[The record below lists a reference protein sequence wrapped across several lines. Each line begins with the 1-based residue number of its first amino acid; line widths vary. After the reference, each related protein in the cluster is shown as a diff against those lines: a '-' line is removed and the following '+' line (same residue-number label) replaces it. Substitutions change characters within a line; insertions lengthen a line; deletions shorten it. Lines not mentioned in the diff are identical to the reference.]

1 MAPPGSGVGAVAG
14 DEVDQDVPGRARLA
28 ESERVVEKAHEFG
41 RSVGL
46 VERAT
51 PGDVAGVGRAQVRQE
66 APARRRLRT
75 VGGDEHV
82 RLDYPVT
89 IDVRTHHAVAVAEI
103 RERCTPMVAVGGESG

>member
-1 MAPPGSGVGAVAG
+1 M
-14 DEVDQDVPGRARLA
+14 PGRARLA
-28 ESERVVEKAHEFG
+28 EGERVVEEAHEIG
-41 RSVGL
+41 RRDGL

-66 APARRRLRT
+66 APARRRLRA

-89 IDVRTHHAVAVAEI
+89 IDVRPNRAVAVAEI
-103 RERCTPMVAVGGESG
+103 RERCAAMVAAGGEGG